1 MMWVDAGHTAI
12 RDGGRVIPADPS
24 IPEFAAIDLSDVAE
38 YVPPPPTADDYSR
51 AIDAHADAV
60 ARARGYRDGD
70 RLASYVGSTNAA
82 WSAEA
87 HAFVAWRDGVWVHA
101 LTLMASVQGGQVPPP
116 TVEAVIAGLPVI
128 AWPE

>member
-1 MMWVDAGHTAI
+1 MMWVDAEHTAI

-38 YVPPPPTADDYSR
+38 YVPPP
-51 AIDAHADAV
+51 
-60 ARARGYRDGD
+60 
-70 RLASYVGSTNAA
+70 
-82 WSAEA
+82 
-87 HAFVAWRDGVWVHA
+87 
-101 LTLMASVQGGQVPPP
+101 